1 MPSPPLDARMAEIRS
16 QPGRTWGVLDAL
28 LAMAA
33 VPLAAAALAA
43 AVQVGLRLPDAATL
57 AVASA
62 VMCGLAVLAGRRA
75 AQQSGGWSRA
85 LGVELP
91 EWRDVGR
98 IVGWTV
104 LLLVTQSLLY
114 ALLTTLPAL
123 RDVEPETNTGFLE
136 DVPLGVLLLFAVLAV
151 TVAPVVEEVLF
162 RGVAL
167 RGLMTRL
174 PFWPAAVITTVFFAL
189 LHVQR
194 ASAGAVYVVVVITV
208 LGLVLCVLTRRTGR
222 LGPAIGVH
230 ALYNAAGVLITV
242 VTTG

>member
-1 MPSPPLDARMAEIRS
+1 VAEIRS
-16 QPGRTWGVLDAL
+16 QPGRTWGVADAL

-33 VPLAAAALAA
+33 VPVV
-43 AVQVGLRLPDAATL
+43 AVLFSAGVQAGLRLPDAATL

-62 VMCGLAVLAGRRA
+62 ALCALAALAGRRA
-75 AQQSGGWSRA
+75 ARQSGGWSAA

-98 IVGWTV
+98 VVGWTV
-104 LLLVTQSLLY
+104 LLLVTQAVVVTLL
-114 ALLTTLPAL
+114 ALVPAL
-123 RDVEPETNTGFLE
+123 RGVEPDSNVGFLE
-136 DVPLGVLLLFAVLAV
+136 DQPLGVLLLFAVLSV

-167 RGLMTRL
+167 RGLMTRM
-174 PFWPAAVITTVFFAL
+174 PFWPAALVSTAFFAL

-194 ASAGAVYVVVVITV
+194 ASAGAVYLVVVIST
-208 LGLVLCVLTRRTGR
+208 LGLGLCLLTRRAGR

-230 ALYNAAGVLITV
+230 ALYNATVFAFTV
-242 VTTG
+242 VTSG